1 MAYMMSDMAAG
12 SSAALQMQKNMA
24 AAPYV
29 QQEAAAGAE
38 ETQLKLQQD
47 RLKAAYAPQEMAI
60 KLQEDQAILE
70 KNKLSNM
77 LTNTGIKAG
86 EESKQ
91 ATQAAMNS
99 PEFKAAMQS
108 GDDISAAKILNLAV
122 LGATNDSEAY
132 FKNNA
137 GIELAAQ
144 RTAKAKQT
152 ELDTH
157 AQEMNRALANIRSI
171 PKEQLGEYVNNLPE
185 SVTKSAIS
193 AVGNANWNKFTPE
206 QKRDSLLGQ
215 INSGVAQV
223 TQQKIEG
230 ALKKQET
237 INDAH
242 VKAAKI
248 AGDTRIQV
256 KAMGVAAAKDKTDA
270 TKETRI
276 DVQVGKLYAEEERRI
291 DSVNKPSIERLNRDL
306 ADLQSKANLERLSG
320 KPDPKTSAEV
330 TRITTELDKLN
341 KKKNDALIEVA
352 KRLPASGTRDRLMHQ
367 LDIVDTATSVPEP
380 KPAPKTDVKPA
391 AKPDVTSTK
400 PSAPKFEEGKVYTD
414 AKGNKAK
421 YVNGKWEAQ

>member
-1 MAYMMSDMAAG
+1 MAYLISDMAAG
-12 SSAALQMQKNMA
+12 SNAALQMQQNMA

-29 QQEAAAGAE
+29 KDQAAASAE

-47 RLKAAYAPQEMAI
+47 RLKAAYAPQEAAV
-60 KLQEDQAILE
+60 KLEEDRAVLE
-70 KNKLSNM
+70 KNKLNNM
-77 LTNTGIKAG
+77 ITSTGIKAG
-86 EESKQ
+86 EEAKQ

-99 PEFKAAMQS
+99 PEFKSAMAA
-108 GDDISAAKILNLAV
+108 GDDINAAKILNLAV
-122 LGATNDSEAY
+122 LGATNDSETY
-132 FKNNA
+132 FKNNS

-144 RTAKAKQT
+144 RTAKAEQT
-152 ELDTH
+152 KLDTH
-157 AQEMNRALANIRSI
+157 AQEMNRALANIRAI

-193 AVGNANWNKFTPE
+193 SVGNANWNKFTPE
-206 QKRDSLLGQ
+206 QKRDALLGQ
-215 INSGVAQV
+215 INSGLAQV

-230 ALKKQET
+230 AQKKQET
-237 INDAH
+237 VNTAH
-242 VKAAKI
+242 VEAAKI
-248 AGDTRIQV
+248 AANSRIKT
-256 KAMGVAAAKDKTDA
+256 KAMGIDAAASKADA

-291 DSVNKPSIERLNRDL
+291 DSVNKPSIERYNRDL

-320 KPDPKTSAEV
+320 KPDPKTAAEV
-330 TRITTELDKLN
+330 TRVTQELDKLN

-352 KRLPASGTRDRLMHQ
+352 KRLPPSGTRDRLMHQ
-367 LDIVDTATSVPEP
+367 LNIVDAATSVPEP
-380 KPAPKTDVKPA
+380 KPVPKADVKPD
-391 AKPDVTSTK
+391 AKPNVTSSK